1 MLLTQTESI
10 IEDFVADILEN
21 GNDDALFA
29 SGYLQGHLDL
39 ILQGCIDIDDTFEN
53 FMAKMQSSLEHAFL
67 KNELS
72 PSDKKLVVTCWENL
86 QQKM

>member
-53 FMAKMQSSLEHAFL
+53 FMAKMQDSLDNAFL

-72 PSDKKLVVTCWENL
+72 PTDKKLVITCWENL
-86 QQKM
+86 QHKM